1 MNALIAILLLFALLG
16 AVDKII
22 GGKLGV
28 AEEFDRGLAAMGPL
42 CLSMSGVYC
51 VAVAALGSHPEILS
65 AWGSVLPFDPSI
77 LAGALLA
84 PDLGG
89 YPIASQLAA
98 TPALAAYSGAM
109 LSSLLGCLISFVLP
123 TSLGSLESHEVGG
136 FMRGILWGIVAMPAA
151 LAVGGLLAGLPVPS
165 LLANLWPVLLL
176 CAILCL
182 ALRFAPRACIRVLSG
197 LGLFVRAAGI
207 VLFCIVVAGVFVPEW
222 SMVPDTLV
230 FEALT
235 IALKCTVVVCG
246 STVACGLLLA
256 HCGGIVDK
264 LAGRL
269 GMNRYA
275 VAGLFVSVASSL
287 SMLPLY
293 SRMDRA
299 GKPQTLHSP
308 QQARLSSAGNWRLS
322 PAYPRETW
330 WPLMWPVS
338 WWAAYWRYGWPCILQ
353 KGTSFQQKEPR
364 KRRRFANDVPLAAH
378 QPSYGQPSRF

>member
-151 LAVGGLLAGLPVPS
+151 LAVGRLLAGLPVPS

-293 SRMDRA
+293 SRMDPR
-299 GKPQTLHSP
+299 GKAANAAFAATGAFVFGGQL
-308 QQARLSSAGNWRLS
+308 AFVSSVSTGN
-322 PAYPRETW
+322 
-330 WPLMWPVS
+330 VV
-338 WWAAYWRYGWPCILQ
+338 AAYVACKLVGGILAVWLAMHFT
-353 KGTSFQQKEPR
+353 KGDELPAERATEPAPAC
-364 KRRRFANDVPLAAH
+364 K
-378 QPSYGQPSRF
+378 

>member
-1 MNALIAILLLFALLG
+1 
-16 AVDKII
+16 
-22 GGKLGV
+22 
-28 AEEFDRGLAAMGPL
+28 
-42 CLSMSGVYC
+42 
-51 VAVAALGSHPEILS
+51 
-65 AWGSVLPFDPSI
+65 
-77 LAGALLA
+77 
-84 PDLGG
+84 
-89 YPIASQLAA
+89 
-98 TPALAAYSGAM
+98 
-109 LSSLLGCLISFVLP
+109 
-123 TSLGSLESHEVGG
+123 
-136 FMRGILWGIVAMPAA
+136 MRGILWGIVAMPAA

-182 ALRFAPRACIRVLSG
+182 ALRFAQRACIRVLSG

-293 SRMDRA
+293 SRMDPR
-299 GKPQTLHSP
+299 GKAANAAFAATGAFVFGGQL
-308 QQARLSSAGNWRLS
+308 AFVSSVSTGN
-322 PAYPRETW
+322 
-330 WPLMWPVS
+330 VV
-338 WWAAYWRYGWPCILQ
+338 AAYVACKLVGGILAVWLAMHFT
-353 KGTSFQQKEPR
+353 KGDELPAERATEPAPAC
-364 KRRRFANDVPLAAH
+364 K
-378 QPSYGQPSRF
+378 

>member
-51 VAVAALGSHPEILS
+51 VAVAALGSHPEVLS

-176 CAILCL
+176 CAVLCL
-182 ALRFAPRACIRVLSG
+182 ALRFAPRACIRILSG

-207 VLFCIVVAGVFVPEW
+207 VLF
-222 SMVPDTLV
+222 
-230 FEALT
+230 
-235 IALKCTVVVCG
+235 
-246 STVACGLLLA
+246 
-256 HCGGIVDK
+256 
-264 LAGRL
+264 
-269 GMNRYA
+269 
-275 VAGLFVSVASSL
+275 
-287 SMLPLY
+287 
-293 SRMDRA
+293 
-299 GKPQTLHSP
+299 
-308 QQARLSSAGNWRLS
+308 
-322 PAYPRETW
+322 
-330 WPLMWPVS
+330 
-338 WWAAYWRYGWPCILQ
+338 
-353 KGTSFQQKEPR
+353 
-364 KRRRFANDVPLAAH
+364 
-378 QPSYGQPSRF
+378 

>member
-51 VAVAALGSHPEILS
+51 VAVAALGSHPEVLS
-65 AWGSVLPFDPSI
+65 AWGSVLPFDPSL

-98 TPALAAYSGAM
+98 SPALAAYSGAM

-176 CAILCL
+176 CAVLCL
-182 ALRFAPRACIRVLSG
+182 ALRTCP
-197 LGLFVRAAGI
+197 
-207 VLFCIVVAGVFVPEW
+207 
-222 SMVPDTLV
+222 
-230 FEALT
+230 
-235 IALKCTVVVCG
+235 
-246 STVACGLLLA
+246 
-256 HCGGIVDK
+256 
-264 LAGRL
+264 
-269 GMNRYA
+269 
-275 VAGLFVSVASSL
+275 
-287 SMLPLY
+287 
-293 SRMDRA
+293 
-299 GKPQTLHSP
+299 
-308 QQARLSSAGNWRLS
+308 
-322 PAYPRETW
+322 
-330 WPLMWPVS
+330 
-338 WWAAYWRYGWPCILQ
+338 
-353 KGTSFQQKEPR
+353 
-364 KRRRFANDVPLAAH
+364 
-378 QPSYGQPSRF
+378 